1 MLKGWIS
8 WHLHKQTTTRDVAPF
23 PREPRRLDVDLRSR
37 PVVKAREPSPRH
49 LLLLH
54 LSALQRLREFLAAP
68 RVGQQPAQVEVGAQA
83 LARPRQGVPRA
94 RGRRVRQARARQRP
108 ARAAERRRGRPRG
121 RRSVASQHGLHA
133 EPSIPSSASLLPD
146 LVPSSLPMPR

>member
-8 WHLHKQTTTRDVAPF
+8 WHLHKQTTIRDVAPF
-23 PREPRRLDVDLRSR
+23 PREPRQLDVGLRSR
-37 PVVKAREPSPRH
+37 HVVKAREPSPRH
-49 LLLLH
+49 LLLLRQ
-54 LSALQRLREFLAAP
+54 SALQRLREFLALP
-68 RVGQQPAQVEVGAQA
+68 RVGQQPAQAEVGAQA

-121 RRSVASQHGLHA
+121 KRSVASQHGLHA
-133 EPSIPSSASLLPD
+133 EPSIPSSASLLPA
-146 LVPSSLPMPR
+146 LVPSSLPTPR

>member
-8 WHLHKQTTTRDVAPF
+8 WHLHKQTTIRDVAPF

-68 RVGQQPAQVEVGAQA
+68 RVGQQPAQAEVGAQA
-83 LARPRQGVPRA
+83 PARPRRGVPRA
-94 RGRRVRQARARQRP
+94 RGRRVRHHVQQRP
-108 ARAAERRRGRPRG
+108 ARAAERRRVRPRG
-121 RRSVASQHGLHA
+121 RRSVASQHGLH
-133 EPSIPSSASLLPD
+133 EESSTPSSALLLPD
-146 LVPSSLPMPR
+146 LVPSSLPTPR